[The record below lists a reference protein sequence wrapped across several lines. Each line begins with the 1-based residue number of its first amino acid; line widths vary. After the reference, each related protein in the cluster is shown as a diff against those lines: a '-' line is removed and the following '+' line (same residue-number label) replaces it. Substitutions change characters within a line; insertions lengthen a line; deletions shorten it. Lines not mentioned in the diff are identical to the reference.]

1 MSTIVNG
8 RGIIKREENKNEVM
22 SIEEYRALNFT
33 PEEEWNHIY
42 NPKRL
47 SIEAL
52 DNIETRKRGKGDTKN
67 VYTSLMEVDG
77 KLAPYYD
84 PSGTHIHIWK
94 SHTTIPNLIGPQN
107 ANVPYIQ
114 FTDFKPGTYCCICH
128 KLNRCHRFTWRPEP
142 DANYII
148 GATIYE
154 KGLQYSPDDY
164 QKDVKYFPK
173 TEPALVLKEEKYTG
187 KWTNFM
193 IKVLYSMNN
202 DKFVYPVSKY
212 KSLLLWPWEM
222 TPYQKF
228 KMGNPDYRKSVIF
241 LEPSLEK
248 FKDNY
253 AYIE

>member
-8 RGIIKREENKNEVM
+8 RGVVKHEETKNKVM
-22 SIEEYRALNFT
+22 SIEEYRAIKFT
-33 PEEEWNHIY
+33 DEEEWNNIY

-52 DNIETRKRGKGDTKN
+52 DNIEIRKRGKGNTKN
-67 VYTSLMEVDG
+67 VYTSLMEVDANYG
-77 KLAPYYD
+77 PYYD

-94 SHTTIPNLIGPQN
+94 SHKSIPNLTGPQN

-128 KLNRCHRFTWRPEP
+128 KFNKCHRFTWRPDPEC
-142 DANYII
+142 DVVV
-148 GATIYE
+148 GTTIYE
-154 KGLQYSPDDY
+154 KGPQYSSKDF
-164 QKDVKYFPK
+164 QKNIKYFPNIEQK
-173 TEPALVLKEEKYTG
+173 SVIEPKKYTG

-228 KMGNPDYRKSVIF
+228 KMKNPDYRQSIIF
-241 LEPSLEK
+241 LQPSIEK
-248 FKDNY
+248 FQDDY
-253 AYIE
+253 AYIS